1 MSDSHITVTSFF
13 LIPAETRCVCET
25 LCTPTT
31 YIWPLYLTFD
41 LDGWPWPFTTQN
53 VQLHEVHMHA
63 KYQVA
68 IFDIAKCMANVLGFC
83 FFDLWPWRSSLTLT
97 FHHSKCAGWWDTH
110 EQPKK
115 IKKMFD
121 LWPWRMTLTS
131 HHSKGAA
138 PWDTHA
144 CQISSCYLQYC
155 KSYGQC

>member
-63 KYQVA
+63 KYQIA
-68 IFDIAKCMANVLGFC
+68 IFNIAK
-83 FFDLWPWRSSLTLT
+83 FDLWPWTLTLKDDFDHDLIPLKMCSSMRYT
-97 FHHSKCAGWWDTH
+97 CMPNIKLLSLILHKLWLMSRFDANKQTN
-110 EQPKK
+110 EQTNRQGKHNMSPS
-115 IKKMFD
+115 IV
-121 LWPWRMTLTS
+121 WGT
-131 HHSKGAA
+131 
-138 PWDTHA
+138 
-144 CQISSCYLQYC
+144 
-155 KSYGQC
+155 